1 VHQDKR
7 EVLAREARWAKPVA
21 IASLLAV
28 AIFFVSGF
36 IGTGAKGEGDAALLR
51 YAHAHSSAVLLS
63 GAMEALAFLLLTLPL
78 VYLFRV
84 VQARHERVQSRMLG
98 LVVLAPLCLAI
109 STGLGSAAK
118 QDAASQFVAGE
129 AKSTLSQKEAKT
141 KCADKRKEKGAKDF
155 ADEFEPAKGETA
167 SAACENHETE
177 DNEGS
182 NALSEASLA
191 SIATLFGIFGGLS
204 LIIGLFY
211 TSLWAMRTGVLS
223 RFWASLGM
231 ALGVTVLL
239 GIILFLLIWLAY
251 LGLLIAGWLPG
262 DRPPAWAAGEA
273 VPWPSPGEKVAADLS
288 PEQEDSPQLEDPEDQ
303 NY

>member
-1 VHQDKR
+1 MRQNKR

-36 IGTGAKGEGDAALLR
+36 VGAGAKGEGDAALLR
-51 YAHAHSSAVLLS
+51 YAHAHGSAVALS
-63 GAMEALAFLLLTLPL
+63 GVMEALGFLLLTLPL

-84 VQARHERVQSRMLG
+84 VQARQERVQARMLA
-98 LVVLAPLCLAI
+98 LVILAPLCLTV

-118 QDAASQFVAGE
+118 HDAASQFVAGE
-129 AKSTLSQKEAKT
+129 AKSTLSTKEATK
-141 KCADKRKEKGAKDF
+141 KCADKLKEKGAKDF
-155 ADEFEPAKGETA
+155 AGEFEPAKGETA
-167 SAACENHETE
+167 AAACESREVE
-177 DNEGS
+177 DDEAS
-182 NALSEASLA
+182 NALSEASLS
-191 SIATLFGIFGGLS
+191 SIATLFGLFGGFS

-239 GIILFLLIWLAY
+239 GIILFMLIWLAY
-251 LGLLIAGWLPG
+251 LGLLIAGWLPK

-273 VPWPSPGEKVAADLS
+273 IPWPSPGEKAAADLS
-288 PEQEDSPQLEDPEDQ
+288 PELEDPEDPPEPGQ
-303 NY
+303 SQ